1 MIGGL
6 TAGFFGSGIKIVPSG
21 MMWYYGVVLDGD
33 AMAIEIKF
41 NLRQKHILHC
51 LSVENL
57 RGGGSTGGSYNS

>member
-33 AMAIEIKF
+33 AMAIEI
-41 NLRQKHILHC
+41 NLTSDKNIFYIVCQ
-51 LSVENL
+51 
-57 RGGGSTGGSYNS
+57 